1 MTFTNKM
8 KKINNVL
15 CFIFLLLYLSA
26 NFKSMQYIGNIVTKN
41 KIDVSEFL
49 LVTDDISSVNMG
61 IPTIIVG
68 WSLVKEL
75 FPDQDIL
82 NKQINEN
89 ITWTFSKRE
98 KRYKYEQDIEDFVK
112 MCIKRML
119 ENINY
124 KFFNYLVASPEKRKN
139 FVNFVNRGGC
149 YMYYNARF
157 LYVYSPN
164 SKMTIGL
171 SLTDLRYAG
180 IKIKSFLS
188 MLNIEDNNFIANNL
202 DFLSNDS
209 LILLKDNVKVAAYLN
224 YLKNSDIY
232 I

>member
-1 MTFTNKM
+1 MR
-8 KKINNVL
+8 
-15 CFIFLLLYLSA
+15 
-26 NFKSMQYIGNIVTKN
+26 YIGNIVTKN
-41 KIDVSEFL
+41 KIDVSEFF
-49 LVTDDISSVNMG
+49 LVTDDMSSVDTTV
-61 IPTIIVG
+61 PTIVIG
-68 WSLVKEL
+68 WSLVKEI
-75 FPDQDIL
+75 FPEQNILESDI
-82 NKQINEN
+82 KDN
-89 ITWTFSKRE
+89 ISWTFSKRE
-98 KRYKYEQDIEDFVK
+98 KRCKYEQDIENFVK
-112 MCIKRML
+112 MCTEKML

-139 FVNFVNRGGC
+139 FVNFINRGGC

-171 SLTDLRYAG
+171 SLTDLKYIG

-188 MLNIEDNNFIANNL
+188 TLNIEGNNFIVNNL

-209 LILLKDNVKVAAYLN
+209 LNLLKDNIKVAAYLN

>member
-1 MTFTNKM
+1 MR
-8 KKINNVL
+8 
-15 CFIFLLLYLSA
+15 
-26 NFKSMQYIGNIVTKN
+26 YIGNIVTKN
-41 KIDVSEFL
+41 KIDVSEFF
-49 LVTDDISSVNMG
+49 LVTDDMSSVDTTV
-61 IPTIIVG
+61 PTIVIG
-68 WSLVKEL
+68 WSLVKEI
-75 FPDQDIL
+75 FPEQNIL
-82 NKQINEN
+82 ESYIKDN
-89 ITWTFSKRE
+89 ISWTFAKRE
-98 KRYKYEQDIEDFVK
+98 KRCKYEQDIESFVK
-112 MCIKRML
+112 MCTEKML

-124 KFFNYLVASPEKRKN
+124 KFFNYLVASPEKREN
-139 FVNFVNRGGC
+139 FVNFINRGGC

-171 SLTDLRYAG
+171 SLTDLKYIG

-188 MLNIEDNNFIANNL
+188 MLNIGGNNFIVNNL

-209 LILLKDNVKVAAYLN
+209 LILLKDNIKVAAYLN